1 MKRPAILRSVGALL
15 ASLALL
21 IALPSA
27 VIPTATAAEG
37 IDVDTIEMKDGIP
50 TYMNRW
56 DCRSKKHPVPVVMVH
71 GTFSRQANQIDVT
84 HMLNRKGFCVYGANI
99 GYDPNNLVT
108 KVQPDLYGTGDVEKT
123 TQQLHEFVKLVKRR
137 TGSKKVDIIGHSQ
150 GGLIIRN
157 LITKYAPDSIRVA
170 IMLGGTHNGS
180 TMSGLTTLAKPFLPD
195 GVREITAP
203 ITGPAVSQQM
213 IGSHFI
219 TELNKYPNTSPGI
232 TYVVLVSPDDTQA
245 TPYKQ
250 GFMTPVKGSKV
261 YNIDVK
267 DYCKVPED
275 HKIGH
280 SDLHIDPIALSL
292 ILWGVS
298 YSPQKN
304 AVPNC
309 HMRL

>member
-1 MKRPAILRSVGALL
+1 MKSRSLIRSVSGLL

-21 IALPSA
+21 IALPTPVVPA
-27 VIPTATAAEG
+27 AFAAEG
-37 IDVDTIEMKDGIP
+37 LNADDIEMNDGIP

-56 DCRSKKHPVPVVMVH
+56 DCRSALHPTPVVMVH

-84 HMLNRKGFCVYGANI
+84 HMLNRQGFCVYGANI

-108 KVQPDLYGTGDVEKT
+108 KLQPDLYGTGDVEET
-123 TQQLHEFVKLVKRR
+123 TKQLFEFVKKVQQR

-150 GGLIIRN
+150 GGLLIRN
-157 LITKYAPDSIRVA
+157 LITNYAPNAIRVA

-180 TMSGLTTLAKPFLPD
+180 TMSGLTRLAEPFLPD
-195 GVREITAP
+195 GVTTITAP
-203 ITGPAVSQQM
+203 ITGPAVGQQM
-213 IGSHFI
+213 LGSQFI
-219 TELNKYPNTSPGI
+219 NELNKHPNTTPGV

-245 TPYKQ
+245 TPYKS
-250 GFMTPVKGSKV
+250 GFLTPVKGSKV

-267 DYCKVPED
+267 DYCNVSSL
-275 HKIGH
+275 HKIDH

-292 ILWGVS
+292 IYWGVS
-298 YSPQKN
+298 YSTNKH

-309 HMRL
+309 VLRP